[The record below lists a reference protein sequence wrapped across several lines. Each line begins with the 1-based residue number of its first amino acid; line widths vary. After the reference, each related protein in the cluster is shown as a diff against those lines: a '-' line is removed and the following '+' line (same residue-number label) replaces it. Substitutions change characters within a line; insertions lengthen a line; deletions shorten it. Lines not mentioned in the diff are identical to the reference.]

1 MPKIAKADMLDRAK
15 EAVADRGLNYGAPEN
30 NFTRIAERWNAHV
43 LNRYGEVVCL
53 DATDVAIMML
63 DVKLAR
69 LENQSNHL
77 DSWIDVAG
85 YAACGANIAC
95 DEPVEPPD
103 DYPCECDSCV
113 RARAQRK

>member
-30 NFTRIAERWNAHV
+30 NFTRIAFRWQAHV
-43 LNRYGEVVCL
+43 ANRYGESPHF
-53 DATDVAIMML
+53 DATDVAIMMT

-69 LENQSNHL
+69 LENQPNHL

-85 YAACGANIAC
+85 YAACGANIEC
-95 DEPVEPPD
+95 DEPAKPPD
-103 DYPCECDSCV
+103 DHLCECDSCV
-113 RARAQRK
+113 RARA